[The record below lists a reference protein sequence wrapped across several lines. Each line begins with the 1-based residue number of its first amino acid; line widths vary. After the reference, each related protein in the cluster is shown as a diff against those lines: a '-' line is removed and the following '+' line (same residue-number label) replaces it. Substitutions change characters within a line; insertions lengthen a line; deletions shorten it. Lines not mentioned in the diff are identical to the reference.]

1 MKSFLRSKL
10 FLSLIA
16 LILIVVGP
24 FTLFLRH
31 QVVQAAT
38 GDWSTFL
45 FDNSRS
51 GFNGAETV
59 INQQTAP
66 KLTVHWT
73 HVAGASISDEPV
85 AANGLLY
92 WGDWSGVEHAS
103 SLSDGSDVWT
113 TNLGTS
119 TANCAPQ
126 PHGVAST
133 STIATEVIGGV
144 STPVDY
150 VGGGGNATFY
160 ALNANTGAIIW
171 QTQLSTQAGAYIW
184 SSPALYNGSV
194 YVGLSSLMDCPLI
207 QGQVL
212 QLDAV
217 SGGIQHTF
225 NVVPNGCIGGSVWS
239 SPAIDSNLGIV
250 YVSTGNPGKS
260 CVSTETMAPALLAL
274 STTDLS
280 LIGYWQVP
288 RTQQN
293 PDAGFGATPTLFQ
306 ATINGTLHQMVGLI
320 NKNGIYYAFDRT
332 NVSAGPLWQ
341 VKLGTGTPQGSNL
354 SSSAWDGT
362 YLYVSAYKTT
372 INGVTCNGSLR
383 ALDPS
388 SGAFLW
394 QEGPGGGI

>member
-150 VGGGGNATFY
+150 VGVGPMRRSMPSMPTRERSSGRRSSARKRGPISGVR
-160 ALNANTGAIIW
+160 LR
-171 QTQLSTQAGAYIW
+171 ST
-184 SSPALYNGSV
+184 
-194 YVGLSSLMDCPLI
+194 M
-207 QGQVL
+207 
-212 QLDAV
+212 AV
-217 SGGIQHTF
+217 STSGWLRSTIVRWYGQEY
-225 NVVPNGCIGGSVWS
+225 S
-239 SPAIDSNLGIV
+239 SWMP
-250 YVSTGNPGKS
+250 
-260 CVSTETMAPALLAL
+260 
-274 STTDLS
+274 
-280 LIGYWQVP
+280 
-288 RTQQN
+288 
-293 PDAGFGATPTLFQ
+293 
-306 ATINGTLHQMVGLI
+306 
-320 NKNGIYYAFDRT
+320 
-332 NVSAGPLWQ
+332 SAGPSKIRSTQ
-341 VKLGTGTPQGSNL
+341 FPGV
-354 SSSAWDGT
+354 
-362 YLYVSAYKTT
+362 VSAAVC
-372 INGVTCNGSLR
+372 GVRPLSIPL
-383 ALDPS
+383 
-388 SGAFLW
+388 
-394 QEGPGGGI
+394 